1 MANELT
7 HKNPGTQ
14 LTQDEYRAT
23 DGTGHLLDSQAT
35 GDILYASSSTV
46 LKGLAIGST
55 GAVLTVTGG
64 IPAWDTTWT
73 PTGHLIPATDDSYDL
88 GSSSAAWQD
97 LFLEGDI
104 TLTDAGTLATSAGAL
119 TITSA
124 AAATW
129 STSAG
134 ALTITSAAALNLNP
148 TAGSAIV
155 LDGII
160 NVDAGVVTGATSIT
174 STAFV
179 GDITGDV
186 SGNVTGNV
194 SGTAATV
201 TTAAQSNITSL
212 GTLTTLTV
220 DNIIING
227 TNIGHTSDT
236 DAIAIASDG
245 VVTMNQIPV
254 FSAGINVSGGSIA
267 GTLST
272 AAQANITSLGTLT
285 ALTVDDVAVDGKV
298 ITMTGSANDTAV
310 FTAGT
315 NGTLSIVTSDAGDS
329 SANIQVTADGTVDI
343 DSAGVLTL
351 DSGAAINI
359 EPASGSAILLDGTIS
374 IDAGVVTGATSIT
387 STAFVGDITGDV
399 TGNADTATLATTVT
413 ITDNESTSET
423 NAVIFTAGGDV
434 DGGNLGLESDG
445 DFTYNPSSGT
455 ASATTFS
462 GALSGN
468 ATTATA
474 LATGRT
480 IAMTGDVA
488 WTSASFDGSGNVTG
502 AGTIQ
507 ANAVEGSMLNTDVI
521 SGQTE
526 ISSGLAAADEL
537 LYSDAGTL
545 KKVGVDTLTTYLA
558 GVNAGTVTSTGIS
571 DSSGVLTLDIQN
583 MTASSTIADADLL
596 VIDDGAG
603 GTLRKM
609 TRANF
614 IESAALDSINIDG
627 GAIDGIT
634 LGTNSAVTQA
644 VIDNIN
650 INGTTIG
657 HTDDTDLMTLADG
670 VLSVAGTLDVTGSL
684 EVATIDYQDGDLAM
698 TIADGGGVTFAQD
711 ITTTSHKYINLP
723 ENSSIKFTDQIGV
736 DNSIDN
742 DDGQGI
748 IFTFRAGATVTPF
761 SPVYLDGNNEAQEC
775 NANAIATMP
784 CIGVSMNTSNVSA
797 DADLEVMMLGLIRHD
812 SFGDFGAAGAPV
824 YVSTTVGTM
833 TTTAP
838 TGEDDV
844 VQIVGHSIAED
855 LIFVQPCL
863 TTIEHAA

>member
-1 MANELT
+1 MANELK
-7 HKNPGTQ
+7 HGSVGSQ
-14 LTQDEYRAT
+14 LSQTEWEAV
-23 DGTGHLLDSQAT
+23 GAHVFNSQAT
-35 GDILYASSSTV
+35 GDIVYASSSTQ
-46 LKGLAIGST
+46 LTRLGIGST

-73 PTGHLIPATDDSYDL
+73 PTGHLIPASDDSYDL
-88 GSSSAAWQD
+88 GSSAAAWQD

-124 AAATW
+124 AATTW
-129 STSAG
+129 STGAG

-155 LDGII
+155 LDGTI

-179 GDITGDV
+179 GDITG
-186 SGNVTGNV
+186 NVTGNA

-201 TTAAQSNITSL
+201 TTAAQTNITSL

-236 DAIAIASDG
+236 DSIAIASDG

-272 AAQANITSLGTLT
+272 AAQTNITSLGTLT
-285 ALTVDDVAVDGKV
+285 ALTVDDVAVNGKV
-298 ITMTGSANDTAV
+298 VTMTGSASDTAV

-315 NGTLSIVTSDAGDS
+315 NGTLSIVTTDAAAAA
-329 SANIQVTADGTVDI
+329 ANIQITADGTVDI

-387 STAFVGDITGDV
+387 STAFVGTLS
-399 TGNADTATLATTVT
+399 TAAQ
-413 ITDNESTSET
+413 
-423 NAVIFTAGGDV
+423 A
-434 DGGNLGLESDG
+434 
-445 DFTYNPSSGT
+445 
-455 ASATTFS
+455 
-462 GALSGN
+462 
-468 ATTATA
+468 
-474 LATGRT
+474 
-480 IAMTGDVA
+480 
-488 WTSASFDGSGNVTG
+488 NVTSLG
-502 AGTIQ
+502 
-507 ANAVEGSMLNTDVI
+507 
-521 SGQTE
+521 
-526 ISSGLAAADEL
+526 
-537 LYSDAGTL
+537 
-545 KKVGVDTLTTYLA
+545 TLTTL
-558 GVNAGTVTSTGIS
+558 TV
-571 DSSGVLTLDIQN
+571 DN
-583 MTASSTIADADLL
+583 
-596 VIDDGAG
+596 VI
-603 GTLRKM
+603 
-609 TRANF
+609 
-614 IESAALDSINIDG
+614 
-627 GAIDGIT
+627 
-634 LGTNSAVTQA
+634 V
-644 VIDNIN
+644 
-650 INGTTIG
+650 NGTTIG
-657 HTDDTDLMTLADG
+657 HTSDTDLLTLTSAN
-670 VLSVAGTLDVTGSL
+670 LAVAGDLEVSGSV
-684 EVATIDYQDGDLAM
+684 EVATIDFTDGDNAL

-775 NANAIATMP
+775 DADAIATMP

-797 DADLEVMMLGLIRHD
+797 DADLEVMILGLIRHD